1 MEEEEESTTQ
11 QLQNKVDKLKLLNLA
26 QNIHNLTPPQQ
37 VSEDASRDIALVN
50 ALSSHPRIQRK
61 VLEIRGLEWNP
72 KKKMFEQI
80 AEPRMNING
89 AKLVA
94 DILTTIAEEIE
105 WASYSEEEINSRI
118 VHFYEENIPY
128 ILFYHEDYELS
139 PKYFGY
145 IINMLQVFIDASFHK
160 AKSGKYINTLG
171 RTYDEAT
178 LRRALDTNGSPQ
190 SNKKQEGFLSKYNP
204 FRDR

>member
-1 MEEEEESTTQ
+1 MEEEESQTQ

-26 QNIHNLTPPQQ
+26 QNIHNLNPPQQ
-37 VSEDASRDIALVN
+37 IQEDASRDIALVN

-61 VLEIRGLEWNP
+61 VLEIRGLEWNQ
-72 KKKMFEQI
+72 KKKIFEQI
-80 AEPRMNING
+80 AEPRMNVNG
-89 AKLVA
+89 AKLMA
-94 DILTTIAEEIE
+94 DILTTIAEETE
-105 WASYSEEEINSRI
+105 WASYSEEEIPSRI
-118 VHFYEENIPY
+118 VHYYEENIPY
-128 ILFYHEDYELS
+128 ILFYHEDYELH

-171 RTYDEAT
+171 RTYDEGT
-178 LRRALDTNGSPQ
+178 LRRALDTTGSSQPT
-190 SNKKQEGFLSKYNP
+190 KRQEGFLSKYNP

>member
-26 QNIHNLTPPQQ
+26 KNIHNLTPPQSQ
-37 VSEDASRDIALVN
+37 QEDASRDIALVN
-50 ALSSHPRIQRK
+50 ALSAHPRIQRK
-61 VLEIRGLEWNP
+61 VLEIRGLEWNQ
-72 KKKMFEQI
+72 KKKVFEQI

-94 DILTTIAEEIE
+94 DILTTIAEEVE
-105 WASYSEEEINSRI
+105 WASYSEEEIPSRI
-118 VHFYEENIPY
+118 IHFYEENIPY
-128 ILFYHEDYELS
+128 LVFYHKDYELHS
-139 PKYFGY
+139 KYFGY

-178 LRRALDTNGSPQ
+178 LRRALDTNGSSQ